1 MTGQPVRACLN
12 VMNQHPLIRENFART
27 RTLPFPPVNKFVVR
41 EIHNMKTRILTAAFA
56 LASLATVALAGA
68 APLQWW

>member
-1 MTGQPVRACLN
+1 
-12 VMNQHPLIRENFART
+12 
-27 RTLPFPPVNKFVVR
+27 
-41 EIHNMKTRILTAAFA
+41 MKTRILTAAFA